1 MSLSIDEF
9 VQSLTDTGILPA
21 EEVTSLVSSLPEDRR
36 GIDVE
41 KIARELVRQQKLTR
55 FQASVIFRR
64 QSRGLRFGDYIVL
77 DKIGSGGM
85 GQVFKAENRRTHQIV
100 ALKLLRAT
108 FTKSERAVT
117 RFYREANTS
126 AMLKHR
132 NLVSVAE
139 AGEWNG
145 LHFLVMELI
154 DGRDVRSIIKEKG
167 PFPVSQAVDIALQAA
182 RGLDYAHQNGIV
194 HRDIKPANLLLDK
207 KGRTVVLDLGL
218 ARLDDSALEA
228 AGEGSGRLTMPGNFM
243 GTFDYVAPEQAVD
256 AHEVDG
262 RCDVYSLGCT
272 LHYLLRGQPPYRR
285 ENAALILLAHCQD
298 PIPKLQEKVAGV
310 PDRLEALYQRM
321 LAKKAA
327 DRVSTMTEVA
337 VELEACLQELK
348 GGAKSVNIPPAQP
361 PLSDSALVATESAM
375 AEITSAPEE
384 PQLAATADA
393 TAGVPDEVSL
403 ASAVAEVSRDSS
415 VGPGAVFSG
424 FSLDEIPPSTDEL
437 PVQPASAWNPRDWR
451 LWVAI
456 VGAAVGT
463 IGIAAAAWMA
473 FGR

>member
-9 VQSLTDTGILPA
+9 VQSLTDTGILPP
-21 EEVTSLVSSLPEDRR
+21 EEVTSLVSSLPGDRK
-36 GIDVE
+36 GIDAE

-64 QSRGLRFGDYIVL
+64 QSRGLRFGDYVVL

-85 GQVFKAENRRTHQIV
+85 GQVFKAENRRTRQIV

-126 AMLKHR
+126 ALLKHR
-132 NLVSVAE
+132 NLVTVAE

-167 PFPVSQAVDIALQAA
+167 PFSLSQAIDITLQAA

-194 HRDIKPANLLLDK
+194 HRDVKPANLLLDRQ
-207 KGRTVVLDLGL
+207 GRTVVLDLGL

-228 AGEGSGRLTMPGNFM
+228 AGEESGRLTMPGNFM

-262 RCDVYSLGCT
+262 RSDIYSLGCT
-272 LHYLLRGQPPYRR
+272 LYYLLRGQPPFRR

-298 PIPKLQEKVAGV
+298 PIPKLQEKVDGV

-321 LAKKAA
+321 LAKKPA
-327 DRVSTMTEVA
+327 DRVATMTEVV
-337 VELEACLQELK
+337 VELEACLEEVK
-348 GGAKSVNIPPAQP
+348 GGSRSAAASRHISAADSAKQPLAAAAPPGTLAEQQSIAATEAPLDAPPAQ
-361 PLSDSALVATESAM
+361 SH
-375 AEITSAPEE
+375 AP
-384 PQLAATADA
+384 
-393 TAGVPDEVSL
+393 G
-403 ASAVAEVSRDSS
+403 VSRDFS
-415 VGPGAVFSG
+415 VGSGPLFSG
-424 FSLDEIPPSTDEL
+424 FSLDEIPPSIDEL
-437 PVQPASAWNPRDWR
+437 PVQPASGWRRRDWQFW
-451 LWVAI
+451 LAI
-456 VGAAVGT
+456 AGAVMGT
-463 IGIAAAAWMA
+463 MGLAAGAWMA